1 MKILP
6 KQTIVWD
13 LKLLYTTD
21 VVEKIN
27 GDVIVLI
34 WKWSH
39 IY

>member
-27 GDVIVLI
+27 CHRAYSSESKGQL
-34 WKWSH
+34 
-39 IY
+39 